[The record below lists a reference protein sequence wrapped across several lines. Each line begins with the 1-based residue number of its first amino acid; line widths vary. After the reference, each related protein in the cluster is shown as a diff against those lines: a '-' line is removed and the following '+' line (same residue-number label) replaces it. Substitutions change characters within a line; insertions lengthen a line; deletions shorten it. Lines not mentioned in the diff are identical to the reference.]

1 MAQSVGLFIC
11 ESSFWKSRVRS
22 TISLLLLVVTWR
34 TVMGPSFRFSHH
46 LAYQLMASVTFLW
59 VPKRAVI
66 PTCFL
71 LNLRSGHRVYR
82 QSVRR
87 SPVGHSLPLTHSTV
101 PPCQPLSG

>member
-22 TISLLLLVVTWR
+22 TISLLLLVLTCR
-34 TVMGPSFRFSHH
+34 TVTPFGFLTTWLTSS
-46 LAYQLMASVTFLW
+46 MASVTFLW

-87 SPVGHSLPLTHSTV
+87 SPVGHSLPLPHSTV